1 MRYTIQ
7 KILGISIFA
16 LGGFSAPAL
25 AESGLNATSGA
36 QMETGARIQSSP
48 VTNGATVDEL
58 MNEDSAINDTG
69 FELGTEPDVTDGS
82 DASRPMMPLVFS
94 DFDQNGDGQV
104 SQSEFSTSVNA
115 DTSADSFTEVDKNQD
130 GVLDENEFRAYSDAE
145 VITETAK

>member
-1 MRYTIQ
+1 
-7 KILGISIFA
+7 
-16 LGGFSAPAL
+16 
-25 AESGLNATSGA
+25 
-36 QMETGARIQSSP
+36 
-48 VTNGATVDEL
+48 
-58 MNEDSAINDTG
+58 
-69 FELGTEPDVTDGS
+69 TEPDVTDGS